1 MSARIAL
8 RLLVSAALVVALL
21 PLAWTLLA
29 SLRVQPDN
37 TRLPPVW
44 SGPPSLDAYL
54 AVREEQTFFWE
65 QFGISLSLAA
75 GTVVLAVSTGFF
87 AAYSLSRSIL
97 RRRRLWVQMLL
108 LLAIIPPVAYAAPMR
123 ELLWR
128 IGLLDTFLGLLLAE
142 SALYAPLAA
151 YILVGY
157 LGDLPYDYDDSARL
171 DGAGL
176 GVILR
181 RVIAPL
187 LAPGLVAAAVI
198 VFALSWNQYVL
209 PLLLT
214 DTRVRVLPV
223 LMRDLITLERDFEWD
238 NAAVVIILSLI
249 PAAGVVAASHQLLE
263 RLRFGLDE

>member
-1 MSARIAL
+1 MAARTA
-8 RLLVSAALVVALL
+8 RSLLIGAALIAALL

-29 SLRVQPDN
+29 SLGVQPDN
-37 TRLPPVW
+37 TRLPPLW
-44 SGPPSLDAYL
+44 SGPPSLDAYV
-54 AVREEQTFFWE
+54 AVRDEQTFFWE
-65 QFGISLSLAA
+65 QFGISLALAA
-75 GTVVLAVSTGFF
+75 GTVVLATTAGFL
-87 AAYSLSRSIL
+87 AAYSLSRSAL

-108 LLAIIPPVAYAAPMR
+108 LLAILPPVAYAAPMR

-157 LGDLPYDYDDSARL
+157 LGDLPRDYDDSARL

-176 GVILR
+176 GLILR

-187 LAPGLVAAAVI
+187 LAPGLIAAAVI

-223 LMRDLITLERDFEWD
+223 LMRDLITLEREFEWD

-249 PAAGVVAASHQLLE
+249 PAAGVVAAAHQLLE
-263 RLRFGLDE
+263 HLRFGVEG